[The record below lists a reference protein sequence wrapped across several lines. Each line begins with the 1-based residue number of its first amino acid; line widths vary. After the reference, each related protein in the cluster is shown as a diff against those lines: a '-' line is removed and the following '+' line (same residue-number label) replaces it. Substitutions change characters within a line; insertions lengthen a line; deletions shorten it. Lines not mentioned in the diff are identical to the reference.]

1 MSDTASAWQ
10 DTSLTPRE
18 RAERLVEGMTLEQK
32 IAQLHGAM
40 ETIDIYAMSAQAA
53 ESGENLDQ
61 LAAQIQIERHVTAI
75 EELGIPRFR
84 ITNGPVGVG
93 MGDGTPSPP
102 ATSLPMTIG
111 LAAGFDPDLAHA
123 YGDIIGSETA
133 TLGQHVLEGPGVC
146 LHRTT
151 LAGRNFEYFSEDP
164 YLSGVMGVAV
174 TKAIQAH
181 DVIAM
186 AKHYVLNDQEH
197 ERFRA
202 SVEVD
207 EHVMRE
213 LYLLP
218 FEMLVKDAEI
228 AAIMSSYNRVRGVY
242 ATEYRYTLTDILRT
256 EWGFEGYVQS
266 DFWSSR
272 SSAPS
277 LNAGMDHEM
286 PDAKWLNETNVKA
299 ALSDT
304 SLEIET
310 VDRALVRRYTQMFR
324 FGQFERPYQPGEIDA
339 QAHGAISRT
348 IGSQIAVLLKNEGRL
363 AATRRRHRF
372 HRHHRPVPVRRRRL
386 PGRGRLVESVP
397 AVHRAA
403 AGRHAGRAR
412 GLGSSATVAKVTVAD
427 DLSNLDEAKPAARTA
442 DVVVLMAGLVATE
455 GADQPDANML
465 HDQNRM
471 LAELLGINPATVVVL
486 KDSNPVLMPWI
497 DEAPAVLEVWNQ
509 GTEDGHVVA
518 DLLFGVVNPSGKVPT
533 CYPRSE
539 DDTLYAGHPE
549 RYPGTDEGD
558 GYPVI
563 RYSEGLEI
571 GYRWFQAQGIQPL
584 FGFGFGLSYTT
595 FDLTDVSVDAPD
607 GANAPVTVTASVTN
621 TGPAAGAE
629 VVQVYLGVPVQG
641 QPPKRLVGFQKVFV
655 EPGASKPVAIT
666 IDPAATHHPFAVW
679 DYCTRSFHER
689 ARRLHRLRGHLRR
702 RHAAHR
708 DRHLCMRTRSRTKAR
723 NPMPEVKRSREPGG
737 RRPLSATAC
746 SAGRL
751 GSGGPAGSPVKP
763 RRSRPRSGRSP
774 SMFLGRGMVKSSGR
788 RVCGCRQSHPRDATR
803 RYSLIVPPA
812 RESVFVRGTARE

>member
-1 MSDTASAWQ
+1 MSETTFAWQ
-10 DTSLTPRE
+10 DTSQSPKE
-18 RAERLVEGMTLEQK
+18 RAKNLVEAMTMEQK
-32 IAQLHGAM
+32 IAQLHGDM
-40 ETIDIYAMSAQAA
+40 ETIDIYAITAQAA
-53 ESGENLDQ
+53 ESGADMDQ
-61 LAAQIQIERHVTAI
+61 LAAQIRVERHVAAI

-111 LAAGFDPDLAHA
+111 LAAGFDADLAHA

-151 LAGRNFEYFSEDP
+151 IAGRNFEYFSEDP

-186 AKHYVLNDQEH
+186 AKHYVVNDQEY

-207 EHVMRE
+207 EQVLRE

-228 AAIMSSYNRVRGVY
+228 AAVMSSYNRVRGVY

-256 EWGFEGYVQS
+256 EWGFGGYVQS
-266 DFWSSR
+266 DFWSCR
-272 SSAPS
+272 SCAPS

-286 PDAKWLNETNVKA
+286 PDAKWLNETNVNA
-299 ALSDT
+299 GLSDT

-324 FGQFERPYQPGEIDA
+324 FGQFERPYDPGEIDA

-348 IGSQIAVLLKNEGRL
+348 IGSQIAVLLKNDGEVLPLDPNVSSIVIIGQS
-363 AATRRRHRF
+363 RF
-372 HRHHRPVPVRRRRL
+372 VDEACLGGGGSSKVIPLYTVPPLDGMQDVLRN
-386 PGRGRLVESVP
+386 
-397 AVHRAA
+397 
-403 AGRHAGRAR
+403 
-412 GLGSSATVAKVTVAD
+412 LGSSATVTKVTVAD
-427 DLSNLDEAKPAARTA
+427 DLSNLDEAKNVINEA
-442 DVVVLMAGLVATE
+442 DVVVIMAGLVATE

-465 HDQNRM
+465 NDQNRM
-471 LAELLGINPATVVVL
+471 LDELLGVNPTTVVVL

-497 DEAPAVLEVWNQ
+497 DKAPAVLEAWNQ
-509 GTEDGHVVA
+509 GAEDGHVVA

-533 CYPRSE
+533 SYPRSE
-539 DDTLYAGHPE
+539 NDTLYAGKPE

-558 GYPVI
+558 GYPLI
-563 RYSEGLEI
+563 CYSEGLEM
-571 GYRWFQAQGIQPL
+571 GYRWFQAQRIEPL

-595 FDLTDVSVDAPD
+595 FDISDVSVNAPD
-607 GANAPVTVTASVTN
+607 GANAPVIVTASVTN
-621 TGPAAGAE
+621 IGPVAGAE
-629 VVQVYLGVPVQG
+629 VVQVYLGLPVDG
-641 QPPKRLVGFQKVFV
+641 QPPKRLVGFQKVFL
-655 EPGASKPVAIT
+655 EPGKSKPVTIT
-666 IDPAATHHPFAVW
+666 IDPAATNHPFSVW
-679 DYCTRSFHER
+679 DYCTHGF
-689 ARRLHRLRGHLRR
+689 
-702 RHAAHR
+702 
-708 DRHLCMRTRSRTKAR
+708 
-723 NPMPEVKRSREPGG
+723 V
-737 RRPLSATAC
+737 
-746 SAGRL
+746 
-751 GSGGPAGSPVKP
+751 VKP
-763 RRSRPRSGRSP
+763 GQYSIYVGNSADNTPHRSTLA
-774 SMFLGRGMVKSSGR
+774 LG
-788 RVCGCRQSHPRDATR
+788 
-803 RYSLIVPPA
+803 
-812 RESVFVRGTARE
+812 

>member
-1 MSDTASAWQ
+1 LTETTSAWQ
-10 DTSLTPRE
+10 DTSLAPGE
-18 RAERLVEGMTLEQK
+18 RAKRLVEAMTLEQK

-40 ETIDIYAMSAQAA
+40 ETIDIYTITAQAA
-53 ESGENLDQ
+53 ESGADMDQ
-61 LAAQIQIERHVTAI
+61 LAAQIRVERHVRATD
-75 EELGIPRFR
+75 ELGIPRFR

-151 LAGRNFEYFSEDP
+151 IAGRNFEYFSEDP
-164 YLSGVMGVAV
+164 YLTGVMGVAV
-174 TKAIQAH
+174 AKAIQAH

-186 AKHYVLNDQEH
+186 AKHYVVNDQEY

-207 EHVMRE
+207 EHVLRE

-228 AAIMSSYNRVRGVY
+228 AAVMSAYNRVRGVY
-242 ATEYRYTLTDILRT
+242 ATEYRYTLTDVLRT
-256 EWGFEGYVQS
+256 EWGFDGYVQS
-266 DFWSSR
+266 DFWSCR
-272 SSAPS
+272 SAAPS

-286 PDAKWLNETNVKA
+286 PDAKWLNETNIKA
-299 ALSDT
+299 ALQDT

-310 VDRALVRRYTQMFR
+310 IDRALVRRYTQMFR
-324 FGQFERPYQPGEIDA
+324 FGQFERPYDPGEIDA
-339 QAHGAISRT
+339 QAHGAVSRS
-348 IGSQIAVLLKNEGRL
+348 IGSQIAVLLKNEGGLLPLDPDAGSIVIIGQSTFVDEACLGGGGSSKVIPLYTVPPLDGMQDVL
-363 AATRRRHRF
+363 AD
-372 HRHHRPVPVRRRRL
+372 
-386 PGRGRLVESVP
+386 
-397 AVHRAA
+397 
-403 AGRHAGRAR
+403 
-412 GLGSSATVAKVTVAD
+412 LGSSATVTKVTMAD
-427 DLSNLDEAKPAARTA
+427 VLSNLDEAKNAAQEA
-442 DVVVLMAGLVATE
+442 DAVVLMAGMVATE
-455 GADQPDANML
+455 GADQRDANML
-465 HDQNRM
+465 NHQNRM
-471 LAELLGINPATVVVL
+471 LDELLGINPTTVVVL

-497 DEAPAVLEVWNQ
+497 DKAPAVLEVWNQ

-533 CYPRSE
+533 SYPRSE
-539 DDTLYAGHPE
+539 GDTLYAGRPE

-571 GYRWFQAQGIQPL
+571 GYRWFQTQGIQPL

-595 FDLTDVSVDAPD
+595 FDITDVSVHAPD

-621 TGPAAGAE
+621 TGSVAGAD
-629 VVQVYLGVPVQG
+629 VVQVYLGVPVEG

-655 EPGASKPVAIT
+655 EPGESKQVTIT
-666 IDPAATHHPFAVW
+666 IDPAATNHPFGVW
-679 DYCTRSFHER
+679 DYCTRRFV
-689 ARRLHRLRGHLRR
+689 
-702 RHAAHR
+702 
-708 DRHLCMRTRSRTKAR
+708 TK
-723 NPMPEVKRSREPGG
+723 PGTYTVYVG
-737 RRPLSATAC
+737 NSADNTPHTAT
-746 SAGRL
+746 L
-751 GSGGPAGSPVKP
+751 TVGS
-763 RRSRPRSGRSP
+763 
-774 SMFLGRGMVKSSGR
+774 
-788 RVCGCRQSHPRDATR
+788 
-803 RYSLIVPPA
+803 
-812 RESVFVRGTARE
+812 